1 MFVYIIHRDGK
12 PKIWKG
18 KVTSVKKPLRFN
30 STWMIFS
37 VDKKSNDRYS
47 YSKQN
52 STKKAKSVI
61 VSSMFRCSFV
71 SLMFNFWFDFWWS
84 DFWFDCCF
92 NFWLIFVKFFH
103 Y

>member
-71 SLMFNFWFDFWWS
+71 SLMFNFWFDY
-84 DFWFDCCF
+84 CF
-92 NFWLIFVKFFH
+92 NFWFYWCHIFRQIFVKFFH
-103 Y
+103 